1 MMLITRPQRIH
12 ADNKYCDEFEN
23 ISLNISLP
31 KRKKTLYKFYK
42 NSKILNDA
50 YYQTPE
56 NTCR

>member
-23 ISLNISLP
+23 ISLNISQL
-31 KRKKTLYKFYK
+31 KKKETVYKIYE

-50 YYQTPE
+50 YYQSPE